1 VDLVNTQLTSLET
14 GGTLATLTLNDP
26 DRRNALTVA
35 MGEAFEAS
43 VAALQ
48 TLDDLRAVVLT
59 GAPPAFS
66 AGGDLDFLL
75 ARADDRPESN
85 AREMRAFYRRFLSMR
100 DLGVPLVAAI
110 NGHAI
115 GAGLCIALACDV
127 RLVAKK
133 AKLGVTFVGLGLHP
147 GMGATAFLPAIAGP
161 EVAAHLL
168 LTGGIISGE
177 EAVAKGVALRALETD
192 DVLPEATAV
201 ASAMAAQGPLA
212 VQATLKT
219 LRMKVDERL
228 EAALTREADA
238 QARCYATEDLR
249 AGVEAMK
256 AKSKPVFSGR

>member
-1 VDLVNTQLTSLET
+1 MDLVQTQLVSLDT
-14 GGTLATLTLNDP
+14 GGTLAVITLNDP

-35 MGEAFEAS
+35 MGEEFEAS
-43 VAALQ
+43 VAALGA
-48 TLDDLRAVVLT
+48 LGDLRAVVLT
-59 GAPPAFS
+59 GASPAFS

-75 ARADDRPESN
+75 ARAEDRPDNN

-100 DLGVPLVAAI
+100 DLGVPLVAAV

-127 RLVAKK
+127 RVVAKD

-168 LTGGIISGE
+168 LTGAIVSGE
-177 EAVAKGVALRALETD
+177 EAVKLGFALRALEAGS
-192 DVLPEATAV
+192 VLESAV
-201 ASAMAAQGPLA
+201 ALATEMAAQGPLA
-212 VQATLKT
+212 VQATLRT
-219 LRMKVDERL
+219 LRLRVDERL
-228 EAALTREADA
+228 EAALSREADA
-238 QARCYATEDLR
+238 QARCYATDDLR

-256 AKSKPVFSGR
+256 ARTKPVFAGR